1 MEPMMRSAQAFC
13 HGDRGAVRTVCVF
26 IPAMVVATSAKPNHD
41 RGQAI
46 AALGLR
52 KSIARRLC
60 RPGRRRMFGDRH
72 VNGAHHPRAR
82 PSTNR
87 TV

>member
-1 MEPMMRSAQAFC
+1 MMRSAQAFC

-41 RGQAI
+41 RGQDI

-52 KSIARRLC
+52 KSIARRC
-60 RPGRRRMFGDRH
+60 AVQAAVGCS
-72 VNGAHHPRAR
+72 VTA
-82 PSTNR
+82 T
-87 TV
+87 

>member
-1 MEPMMRSAQAFC
+1 MMRSAQAFC

-52 KSIARRLC
+52 KSIAQL
-60 RPGRRRMFGDRH
+60 
-72 VNGAHHPRAR
+72 
-82 PSTNR
+82 
-87 TV
+87 